1 MTGLRAAIVTAA
13 LGGAGLVTAAATPA
27 IPGAVPRRG
36 QEQQSAAGP
45 AAASRPDSPGHVET
59 LRAVGALPVEI
70 VGEFREP
77 LGFTRL
83 TSGQELVFDR
93 RGHAVYAITADRRAS
108 RKIVAIGGED
118 GRVIEPTAFDADP
131 GGTFVVADAPNG
143 RERVQIFTSDG
154 RRAGGFTL
162 PGRAT
167 PRVTL
172 GSLSLSGIG
181 TLQYTGRSVLISQPE
196 TGGLMTEYGLAGT
209 PVRTIGRLRATGHEA
224 DRELHLALNAGIPL
238 KDPEGGYWFVF
249 LAGEPAFS
257 RFDAAGTLIF
267 HRVIQG
273 RELDP
278 LVSALPSTWPRRDID
293 GTEIPLVSPT
303 IRTAAL
309 SPDGRLWVSFVVPYT
324 YVFDGLGEKVRTVQ
338 FVAAG
343 LAAPNS
349 LSFASS
355 GRLLVTPGCFEF
367 DAR

>member
-1 MTGLRAAIVTAA
+1 MAGWCVVAAFAQTP
-13 LGGAGLVTAAATPA
+13 GRRTPRATPA
-27 IPGAVPRRG
+27 R
-36 QEQQSAAGP
+36 P
-45 AAASRPDSPGHVET
+45 AAPSPVAAPDAPVSPGRVDT
-59 LRAVGALPVEI
+59 LRSVSALPVEI

-77 LGFTRL
+77 LGFERVA
-83 TSGQELVFDR
+83 SGQELVFDR
-93 RGHAVYAITADRRAS
+93 RGHAVYAVTSGRTGS
-108 RKIVAIGGED
+108 RKLVAIGGED
-118 GRVIEPTAFDADP
+118 GRVIEPTAFDAEP

-143 RERVQIFTSDG
+143 RERVQIFTLDG

-172 GSLSLSGIG
+172 GSLSLSGVG

-209 PVRTIGRLRATGHEA
+209 PVRTIGGLRATGHEP

-238 KDPEGGYWFVF
+238 KDADGGYWFVF
-249 LAGEPAFS
+249 LAGQPAFS
-257 RFDAAGTLIF
+257 RFSADGALLF

-278 LVSALPSTWPRRDID
+278 VVASLPVAWPRRAID
-293 GTEIPLVSPT
+293 GTEVPLVSPT

-309 SPDGRLWVSFVVPYT
+309 APSGELWISFVVPYT
-324 YVFDGLGEKVRTVQ
+324 YVFDALGEKIRTVQ

-343 LAAPNS
+343 LVAPNS
-349 LSFASS
+349 MTFPSAS
-355 GRLLVTPGCFEF
+355 RLLVTPGCFEF
-367 DAR
+367 STR